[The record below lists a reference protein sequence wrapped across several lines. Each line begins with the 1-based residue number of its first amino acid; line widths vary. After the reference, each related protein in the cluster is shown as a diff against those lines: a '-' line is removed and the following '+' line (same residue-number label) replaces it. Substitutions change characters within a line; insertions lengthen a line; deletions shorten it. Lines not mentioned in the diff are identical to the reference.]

1 VKALSAVAAA
11 VLLGVSCPSSL
22 HANPIRL
29 HGTAAAARA
38 TGEYQKDEFGWGVGA
53 LGAVELGLS
62 REFGLELELGGL
74 WLSEGED
81 PANPAIQPQED
92 GAAGIGALG
101 VRLRPF
107 ARSYAGKPMSGAG
120 LWLAANGGLA
130 RTGGLTRPMFDAQL
144 GYDFLLSQGHAGIG
158 PMLGY
163 LHVLQPDDELRPQDA
178 NVGLIGIHVMFDSGS
193 STRAGDGDADRDGI
207 ADSVDRCP
215 QVPEDKDD
223 FEDEDGCPEADNDKD
238 GIQDGKDNC
247 PNEPE
252 DKDGFQDEDGC
263 PDPDND
269 RDGIPDV
276 KDKCPNEPE
285 DKDGFEDEDGCPE
298 ADNDKDGIADVQD
311 LCPNEPETVNN
322 YADQDGCPDED
333 QVRVLGDKIVLDD
346 RVHFRTNN
354 AQIRNISYPLLER
367 LAKLL
372 KEHKEYLHVDIEGHA
387 DERGTEA
394 FNQRLSEARANSVL
408 EFLVKS
414 GVERSRLAAAGYGT
428 TRPLVEK
435 RSEYAWLLNRRVEF
449 RVTRQM
455 KYTGQAPPALPTPDP
470 KESKRVSDLPAA
482 ADEEDVPIP
491 EDQGDPERKGAPGSK
506 AEPKPAPK
514 KPPAGAP
521 KPAPKPGN
529 PGGSP

>member
-1 VKALSAVAAA
+1 
-11 VLLGVSCPSSL
+11 LLGCCTSSAG
-22 HANPIRL
+22 ANPVRL

-62 REFGLELELGGL
+62 AELGLELELGGL
-74 WLSEGED
+74 WLSEGDDPVD
-81 PANPAIQPQED
+81 PAIEPQAD
-92 GAAGIGALG
+92 GAAGIAALG
-101 VRLRPF
+101 LRVRPF
-107 ARSYAGKPMSGAG
+107 ARSYAGRAASAAG

-130 RTGGLTRPMFDAQL
+130 RTEDLTRPMFDAQL
-144 GYDFLLSQGHAGIG
+144 GYDFLFSKGRVGVG

-163 LHVLQPDDELRPQDA
+163 MHVFQPDDEIRPQDA
-178 NVGLIGIHVMFDSGS
+178 NIALAGLHVMFD
-193 STRAGDGDADRDGI
+193 TAGAAAVADGDKDRDGI
-207 ADSVDRCP
+207 PDAIDRCP
-215 QVPEDKDD
+215 DVPEDKDD

-247 PNEPE
+247 PLEPE

-276 KDKCPNEPE
+276 KDKCPNDPE

-298 ADNDKDGIADVQD
+298 VDNDKDGIADVQD

-322 YADQDGCPDED
+322 YADQDGCPDEQ

-354 AQIRNISYPLLER
+354 AQIRHISYPLLER
-367 LAKLL
+367 LAKLI
-372 KEHKEYLHVDIEGHA
+372 KDHPEYVHVDIEGHA

-394 FNQRLSEARANSVL
+394 YNQKLSEARANSVL
-408 EFLVKS
+408 EFLVKK
-414 GVERSRLAAAGYGT
+414 GIERSRLSARGYGT

-449 RVTRQM
+449 LVTRQA
-455 KYTGQAPPALPTPDP
+455 KYTGATPPTLPTPDP
-470 KESKRVSDLPAA
+470 KESKKVSDLPAA
-482 ADEEDVPIP
+482 ADEENVPAP
-491 EDQGDPERKGAPGSK
+491 EDEGDPERKGGPDSKPERPLKPEPK
-506 AEPKPAPK
+506 AEPKKAPAP
-514 KPPAGAP
+514 AP
-521 KPAPKPGN
+521 KPAPKPGS